1 MYYLGIDIGGT
12 NTKIGLI
19 SEDYKI
25 ITLCK
30 FPTGNN
36 ILNSLIEEIQSLFN
50 QYYITGIGVG
60 VAGLVNSEGT
70 VIESP
75 NIPSL
80 NKLPIASIFKE
91 KFNVP
96 IKVENDAKVS
106 TIGEAHFGEGLG
118 VRRFILLTLGT
129 GIGGGLYEVQKI
141 IKFPMEVGHMS
152 IEYQGKLCS
161 CGNSGC
167 LEMYASAKAIKET
180 LIEKIE
186 DGEHSQAKQLY
197 EGNFY
202 KISSEDVYKLA
213 LDGDNLSRQVLKNAG
228 KALGAGIAN
237 LINIFAP
244 DKIILTGGLSR
255 AKNIYIETAINEAK
269 KRALKGLSETVEIV
283 QSQRI
288 DSAGV
293 LGAVFLLRNQ

>member
-30 FPTGNN
+30 FPTNN
-36 ILNSLIEEIQSLFN
+36 NVLHSLIDEIQSLFN
-50 QYYITGIGVG
+50 QHYIKGIGVG
-60 VAGLVNSEGT
+60 VAGLINSEGT
-70 VIESP
+70 VIQSP
-75 NIPSL
+75 NIPFL
-80 NKLPIASIFKE
+80 NKVPIASILEE

-96 IKVENDAKVS
+96 IKVENDATVS

-118 VRRFILLTLGT
+118 VSRFILLTLGT
-129 GIGGGLYEVQKI
+129 GIGGGLYKDKRI
-141 IKFPMEVGHMS
+141 INFPMEVGHMS
-152 IEYQGKLCS
+152 IEYQGKFCS
-161 CGNSGC
+161 CGNNGC

-186 DGEHSQAKQLY
+186 EGEYSEAKKLY

-202 KISSEDVYKLA
+202 KITSEEVYKLA

-255 AKNIYIETAINEAK
+255 AKNIYIETAITEAK
-269 KRALKGLSETVEIV
+269 KRALKGLAETVEIV
-283 QSQRI
+283 QSQLI

>member
-1 MYYLGIDIGGT
+1 
-12 NTKIGLI
+12 
-19 SEDYKI
+19 
-25 ITLCK
+25 
-30 FPTGNN
+30 
-36 ILNSLIEEIQSLFN
+36 
-50 QYYITGIGVG
+50 
-60 VAGLVNSEGT
+60 
-70 VIESP
+70 
-75 NIPSL
+75 
-80 NKLPIASIFKE
+80 
-91 KFNVP
+91 
-96 IKVENDAKVS
+96 
-106 TIGEAHFGEGLG
+106 
-118 VRRFILLTLGT
+118 
-129 GIGGGLYEVQKI
+129 
-141 IKFPMEVGHMS
+141 MS